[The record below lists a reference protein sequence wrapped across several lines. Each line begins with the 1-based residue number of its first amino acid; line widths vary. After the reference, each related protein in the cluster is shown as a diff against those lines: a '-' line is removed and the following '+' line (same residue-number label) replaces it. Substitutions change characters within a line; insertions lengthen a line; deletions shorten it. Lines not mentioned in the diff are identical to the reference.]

1 MDRLTLVVLSIVGS
15 IMFGY
20 GLAEIISL
28 TRINVNNQ
36 EEINQITSV
45 FNISQ
50 IFGWIIVGIIIIL
63 VLASFAFPPLRL
75 IMIPFQT
82 IIFIGFLASL
92 VLSIINTILYKQ
104 ATDPNPDYGKNVNG
118 QENILAAK
126 KDSFIRGGI
135 FMTIIG
141 SVCLVA
147 VASSLL
153 KK

>member
-1 MDRLTLVVLSIVGS
+1 
-15 IMFGY
+15 
-20 GLAEIISL
+20 
-28 TRINVNNQ
+28 
-36 EEINQITSV
+36 
-45 FNISQ
+45 
-50 IFGWIIVGIIIIL
+50 
-63 VLASFAFPPLRL
+63 
-75 IMIPFQT
+75 MIPFQT

-104 ATDPNPDYGKNVNG
+104 ATDSNPDYGKNVNG

-141 SVCLVA
+141 SVCLGA